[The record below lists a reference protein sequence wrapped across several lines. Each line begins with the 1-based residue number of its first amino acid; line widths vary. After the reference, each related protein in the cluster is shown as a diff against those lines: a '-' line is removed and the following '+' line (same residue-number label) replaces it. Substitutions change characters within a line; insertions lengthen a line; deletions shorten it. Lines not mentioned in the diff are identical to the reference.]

1 MGKDEKKF
9 LYECQSTADSSML
22 VRIFE
27 YTTQIALDQ
36 GEIDENTLKEEIL
49 VQVSKDIHD
58 AIAGSG
64 YDSYSG
70 LLAASFKN
78 SQ

>member
-36 GEIDENTLKEEIL
+36 GEIDENTLKRKSL